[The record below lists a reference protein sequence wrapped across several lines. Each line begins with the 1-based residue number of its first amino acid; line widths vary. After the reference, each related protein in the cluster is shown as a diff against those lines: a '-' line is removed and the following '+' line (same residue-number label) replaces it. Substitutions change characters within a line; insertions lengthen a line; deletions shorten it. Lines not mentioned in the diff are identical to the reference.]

1 MAKHK
6 PTLKVKDTSR
16 LKKNSYTNR
25 RKNDPNEEL
34 YNSFANVLKDL
45 SLELPMVDV
54 IQIPTLI
61 KFMRDILNR
70 NKKIPEIIAVMTSYP
85 HNEKLPAKQADPVIP
100 TISCAIG
107 KIDIHNA

>member
-1 MAKHK
+1 MVNHK

-16 LKKNSYTNR
+16 LKKNYYTSC

-34 YNSFANVLKDL
+34 YNSFADVLKDL

-70 NKKIPEIIAVMTSYP
+70 NKKISEIVVVM
-85 HNEKLPAKQADPVIP
+85 K
-100 TISCAIG
+100 
-107 KIDIHNA
+107 

>member
-70 NKKIPEIIAVMTSYP
+70 NKKISEIVVVMTSYP
-85 HNEKLPAKQADPVIP
+85 HNEKN
-100 TISCAIG
+100 SS
-107 KIDIHNA
+107 